1 MNHFSIGLWYV
12 MESGLYTTTG
22 DNQLN
27 GWTEKKLQSTSQNQT
42 CPHKKVMVT
51 VRWSAACAIH
61 SNFLN
66 PSKTITSEKYP
77 QQIDELH
84 QKLELALVKKKPSS
98 PQQCLIARGT
108 TNASKAEWVGL
119 WSFASSTIFT
129 WPCANNYHFFKHLDN
144 LLQGK
149 CLHNQQE
156 AENAFQEFIESRSMN
171 FYATGM
177 NKLISHWQ
185 KCVDCNGSILSLV
198 IKI

>member
-51 VRWSAACAIH
+51 LRWSAACAIH

-98 PQQCLIARGT
+98 PQQCLTACHT
-108 TNASKAEWVGL
+108 TNASKVEQIGL
-119 WSFASSTIFT
+119 RSFALSTIFI
-129 WPCANNYHFFKHLDN
+129 WPLTNQLP
-144 LLQGK
+144 LLQSSPPLFVGK
-149 CLHNQQE
+149 MLPQPAGGRKCFLRVHWILKHGFLH
-156 AENAFQEFIESRSMN
+156 
-171 FYATGM
+171 YK
-177 NKLISHWQ
+177 NKQ
-185 KCVDCNGSILSLV
+185 TYYSLA
-198 IKI
+198 KMCWL

>member
-1 MNHFSIGLWYV
+1 MVIWFSKQIKKVKKLDKWV
-12 MESGLYTTTG
+12 SHELNPNFLKNCPFEVLSSLILFNNNEPFLNWMYTTTG

-108 TNASKAEWVGL
+108 TNASKAE
-119 WSFASSTIFT
+119 
-129 WPCANNYHFFKHLDN
+129 
-144 LLQGK
+144 
-149 CLHNQQE
+149 
-156 AENAFQEFIESRSMN
+156 
-171 FYATGM
+171 
-177 NKLISHWQ
+177 
-185 KCVDCNGSILSLV
+185 
-198 IKI
+198 